1 MGASDTSLDLLDAIQ
16 RRATQIINLPQ
27 AELDRNQIQPLKQRR
42 EVGALTLLHRMYN
55 QDATAPLNSLL
66 PNPYVHRRE
75 TRLSRSQHSNAL
87 EPVKSS
93 TTSHRR
99 TFLPATVQLWNSLPQ
114 DIVALNDRHKF
125 KSSVNRHLSALDECS
140 TGVHNCAQHADC
152 YDLPESFSCT
162 CHHGYRGDGVVCEDI
177 DECLENTH
185 NCHVNALCTN
195 TDGSFYCACADG
207 FSGNGTHCEDIDECL
222 LSTDGCDVLASCTNA
237 PGSYRCDC
245 NAGYTGN
252 GTFCRDIDE
261 CAEETNDCHQNATC
275 SNTPGSF
282 HCSCK
287 IGYSGDGTHC
297 QDVDECSLGADNCHL
312 FASCTNTP
320 GSFYCTCHHGYRGDG
335 VACTNIDECHEEVDN
350 CDANAICMDL
360 PGTFS
365 CTCHVGYSG
374 NGTHCSDIDEC
385 TAVNNCHQHS
395 ICTNLPGSYNCT
407 CETGYAGN
415 GLLCDGECKTNCG
428 DLVSSSRPFRLLA
441 NCSNCPGGARP
452 SYIWYLYRDS
462 GWHSRNGSLL
472 TEVDLPPLTTTGI
485 HAVSLS
491 VKERSLEVQEK
502 YRVWLYGVVAGV
514 GEGWAELVLRT
525 NSPPENGTCTINPA
539 SDLFFG
545 NARLADNDELEI
557 LGVTVDKK
565 LTWAKHI
572 SNIGAR
578 AGQKLGAMRR
588 VAQKL
593 DTKGRATV
601 YKAQPYTIRRTIRSS
616 LSTGKHA
623 LTVPVSRIQATGRT
637 FIHTAV
643 DIWNNLPDNVVGRI
657 TDNNLQL
664 LKTRVR
670 RHLLSTTR
678 TYACYAYQTRFTIKC
693 EGWLDDNTGANNSLF
708 YFFYA
713 KVADDST
720 LLMHGSDAETPP
732 IYIRVGDPGRNWTVD
747 VDVRIIDVAGDYKS
761 FSLAVQVL
769 PRPDWSTLTV
779 DDDYLRRTIAAH
791 NASLQLP
798 GTDTCTLVTTAVE
811 AVGSLI
817 NNDAWNTTGRY
828 FIASGNA
835 VSSVPKEQREQDR
848 LLIAT
853 FLEDN
858 WGCGTSVGDLIQYV
872 SALESLTYKTDELTY
887 ATKEKAVQ
895 LLTNTIGLFE
905 VRLYDLYLDDF
916 YYLASDVA
924 SIISNLL
931 ESALE
936 MLTEYT
942 PNFDLS
948 PAEIIWYEKEFGLRS
963 ANEGM
968 LLKNLMTQLMA
979 ALNKYIRVI
988 NKRLLVGEPR
998 FEVIR
1003 PSFELLIDRSF
1014 PDDVGNRVIE
1024 TGHGSVILP
1033 GKEVLF
1039 NDDGAKEFVD
1049 VVILLMYKNPYSWNT
1064 TAPRLSTPV
1073 MEVFFIA
1080 DENKT
1085 LVMEDLEDFI
1095 TLKLPNNGS
1104 ESADVQ
1110 KNRFSSPGE
1119 MLYYKV
1125 LRNSDHE
1132 ALILRLTDVS
1142 ESVDFEVFA
1151 QKGQPPNETDYV
1163 YKAVET
1169 SQYGSVRLV
1178 IPSEALNGTGAYFIG
1193 VREIIQDG
1201 ISSLSRSKR
1210 SCGNSQGNGSPAC
1223 GNEPIS
1229 PDQSLQNSSGSL
1241 EHSSPEHS
1249 SPRPPG
1255 SPQLSFPSGSLE
1267 HSSPR
1272 PFGSPEPSGA
1282 LGPLEHSSP
1291 RPSSSPGPSGLP
1303 EHGSPEQNSP
1313 GPSSSPG
1320 PSGTPK
1326 YSSPG
1331 PSSFS
1336 EHSSPGPSGSPEHS
1350 SPGPSSSPEHI
1361 SPGPSGSSEES
1372 SPGTSGSSED
1382 STPGTSGS
1390 SDDSPSGASG
1400 SSEGSSPGASGSSEV
1415 SSPGAS
1421 GSSEDSS
1428 SGTSG
1433 SSEHSSPGPSAF
1445 PEQSLPGTTA
1455 FPEESSPVVQSGSRT
1470 TPQGQQYTLRTTSE
1484 ETQRP
1489 HGGNTTNVEATTFQ
1503 TLTEESEITTSANST
1518 TVKPSST
1525 TRARQVPTTIP
1536 LQTYPV
1542 SSENSTEIR
1551 AEFFSAACLFWDEI
1565 TEGWSSRGCHVGAN
1579 TNSEEVECLCNHLT
1593 AFGADF
1599 AVAPNSINFSTVFA
1613 KFGQLDE
1620 NPVVFSFVISTL
1632 VLYFALLVWARR
1644 KDKSDL
1650 KNWAVSPVE
1659 GNRPG
1664 DTCGYLVNITTG
1676 QRLGAGTASNVGII
1690 IYGTEGET
1698 GARRLRDSNKKVFSR
1713 GHINSFLLTT
1723 PRPLGSLTHLNI
1735 WHDNSGKGSGAGWF
1749 LDNVVV
1755 KDLQANQ
1762 TFYFQCNQWLAVDQ
1776 DDGRV
1781 SRVLPVDGWEQIT
1794 DFQNLALRQLF
1805 DGHLWFSVACRPNRS
1820 NFSRVQRLSCC
1831 LTLLFCTMVTN
1842 AMFYRTDSTVKDPGR
1857 FSIGPLKLSLY
1868 ELYVSVV
1875 SSVITLP
1882 ATLAVVELFRRS
1894 KPKQVCK
1901 GSRRNSHVKV
1911 IHWKVDKAK
1920 KQQYKPPAP
1929 QQAKGLPHFCV
1940 YIAWCL
1946 VFLAVTASGF
1956 FTILYGLEW
1965 GREKSLDWLSS
1976 ILLGMIESVLFVQPI
1991 KILVLACLLSAIFRR
2006 PENDISVPDLS
2017 TVKSVDPPN
2026 KETD

>member
-1 MGASDTSLDLLDAIQ
+1 MAAVFTHMVRRPARACPAFLALPAAGTPPRTATFALGTLLD
-16 RRATQIINLPQ
+16 IN
-27 AELDRNQIQPLKQRR
+27 
-42 EVGALTLLHRMYN
+42 
-55 QDATAPLNSLL
+55 
-66 PNPYVHRRE
+66 
-75 TRLSRSQHSNAL
+75 
-87 EPVKSS
+87 
-93 TTSHRR
+93 
-99 TFLPATVQLWNSLPQ
+99 
-114 DIVALNDRHKF
+114 
-125 KSSVNRHLSALDECS
+125 
-140 TGVHNCAQHADC
+140 
-152 YDLPESFSCT
+152 
-162 CHHGYRGDGVVCEDI
+162 
-177 DECLENTH
+177 
-185 NCHVNALCTN
+185 
-195 TDGSFYCACADG
+195 
-207 FSGNGTHCEDIDECL
+207 
-222 LSTDGCDVLASCTNA
+222 
-237 PGSYRCDC
+237 
-245 NAGYTGN
+245 
-252 GTFCRDIDE
+252 
-261 CAEETNDCHQNATC
+261 
-275 SNTPGSF
+275 
-282 HCSCK
+282 
-287 IGYSGDGTHC
+287 
-297 QDVDECSLGADNCHL
+297 
-312 FASCTNTP
+312 
-320 GSFYCTCHHGYRGDG
+320 
-335 VACTNIDECHEEVDN
+335 
-350 CDANAICMDL
+350 
-360 PGTFS
+360 
-365 CTCHVGYSG
+365 
-374 NGTHCSDIDEC
+374 EC
-385 TAVNNCHQHS
+385 TAAHNCHQHA

-415 GLLCDGECKTNCG
+415 GLLCDDINECEMGSHDCHQEADCLNRPGSYHCQCRVNFRGNGTYCEFHAMRLDITCKTNCG

-452 SYIWYLYRDS
+452 SYTWYLYQDS

-491 VKERSLEVQEK
+491 VKQGSLEVREK
-502 YRVWLYGVVAGV
+502 YRVWLYGVVTGV
-514 GEGWAELVLRT
+514 GDGWAELVMRT
-525 NSPPENGTCTINPA
+525 NSPPENGTCTISPA
-539 SDLFFG
+539 SG
-545 NARLADNDELEI
+545 
-557 LGVTVDKK
+557 
-565 LTWAKHI
+565 
-572 SNIGAR
+572 
-578 AGQKLGAMRR
+578 
-588 VAQKL
+588 
-593 DTKGRATV
+593 
-601 YKAQPYTIRRTIRSS
+601 
-616 LSTGKHA
+616 
-623 LTVPVSRIQATGRT
+623 
-637 FIHTAV
+637 
-643 DIWNNLPDNVVGRI
+643 
-657 TDNNLQL
+657 
-664 LKTRVR
+664 
-670 RHLLSTTR
+670 
-678 TYACYAYQTRFTIKC
+678 YAYQTRFTIKC
-693 EGWLDDNTGANNSLF
+693 EGWSDDNTGANGSLS
-708 YFFYA
+708 YFFFA
-713 KVADDST
+713 KVGDDST

-732 IYIRVGDPGRNWTVD
+732 IYIRVGDPGGNWTVD
-747 VDVRIIDVAGDYKS
+747 VDIRIIGVTGDYKS
-761 FSLAVQVL
+761 FSLGVQVL

-779 DDDYLRRTIAAH
+779 DNDYLRRTIAAH
-791 NASLQLP
+791 NASLQSL
-798 GTDTCTLVTTAVE
+798 GSDTCTLVTTAVE

-916 YYLASDVA
+916 HYLASDVA

-1064 TAPRLSTPV
+1064 TAPQLSTPV

-1104 ESADVQ
+1104 KSADVQ

-1132 ALILRLTDVS
+1132 ALILILTDVS

-1169 SQYGSVRLV
+1169 SRHGSMRLV

-1193 VREIIQDG
+1193 VREVIQDG
-1201 ISSLSRSKR
+1201 VSSLNRSKR
-1210 SCGNSQGNGSPAC
+1210 SCGNSQGNGSPTC

-1229 PDQSLQNSSGSL
+1229 PDHSLQNSSGSL
-1241 EHSSPEHS
+1241 EHSSPELS

-1267 HSSPR
+1267 HSSPGQ
-1272 PFGSPEPSGA
+1272 FSSPEPSGA
-1282 LGPLEHSSP
+1282 PGPSGSLGPSGSQEYSSP
-1291 RPSSSPGPSGLP
+1291 RPSSSPAPSGLP
-1303 EHGSPEQNSP
+1303 EH
-1313 GPSSSPG
+1313 SSPG
-1320 PSGTPK
+1320 PSG
-1326 YSSPG
+1326 SPEHNSPR
-1331 PSSFS
+1331 PS
-1336 EHSSPGPSGSPEHS
+1336 SSPGPSGSPEHS
-1350 SPGPSSSPEHI
+1350 SPGPSGFSEHSSPGTSSSPEHI
-1361 SPGPSGSSEES
+1361 SPGPSSSPGPSGTPEHSSPGPSGSPKHISPGPSGSSEDSTPGTSGS
-1372 SPGTSGSSED
+1372 SEDSPSGASGSSEDSPSEASGSLEDSPSGTSGSSED

-1390 SDDSPSGASG
+1390 SEDSPSGASG
-1400 SSEGSSPGASGSSEV
+1400 SSE
-1415 SSPGAS
+1415 
-1421 GSSEDSS
+1421 DSIS
-1428 SGTSG
+1428 RASG

-1445 PEQSLPGTTA
+1445 PEQSLPGITA
-1455 FPEESSPVVQSGSRT
+1455 FPEESSPV
-1470 TPQGQQYTLRTTSE
+1470 
-1484 ETQRP
+1484 
-1489 HGGNTTNVEATTFQ
+1489 
-1503 TLTEESEITTSANST
+1503 
-1518 TVKPSST
+1518 
-1525 TRARQVPTTIP
+1525 
-1536 LQTYPV
+1536 
-1542 SSENSTEIR
+1542 
-1551 AEFFSAACLFWDEI
+1551 
-1565 TEGWSSRGCHVGAN
+1565 VGAN

-1676 QRLGAGTASNVGII
+1676 QRLGAGTASNVGVI

-1698 GARRLRDSNKKVFSR
+1698 GARRLRDANKKVFSR

-1735 WHDNSGKGSGAGWF
+1735 WHDNSGKGSRAGWF

-1794 DFQNLALRQLF
+1794 DFQNLFSKRQ
-1805 DGHLWFSVACRPNRS
+1805 VE
-1820 NFSRVQRLSCC
+1820 Q
-1831 LTLLFCTMVTN
+1831 T
-1842 AMFYRTDSTVKDPGR
+1842 
-1857 FSIGPLKLSLY
+1857 
-1868 ELYVSVV
+1868 
-1875 SSVITLP
+1875 SSV
-1882 ATLAVVELFRRS
+1882 
-1894 KPKQVCK
+1894 
-1901 GSRRNSHVKV
+1901 
-1911 IHWKVDKAK
+1911 
-1920 KQQYKPPAP
+1920 
-1929 QQAKGLPHFCV
+1929 
-1940 YIAWCL
+1940 
-1946 VFLAVTASGF
+1946 
-1956 FTILYGLEW
+1956 
-1965 GREKSLDWLSS
+1965 
-1976 ILLGMIESVLFVQPI
+1976 
-1991 KILVLACLLSAIFRR
+1991 
-2006 PENDISVPDLS
+2006 
-2017 TVKSVDPPN
+2017 
-2026 KETD
+2026 